1 MQLIRGLVNLNHQA
15 DACVATIGNFDGVH
29 LGHQAI
35 IKRVIQ
41 HARRSNHQSCVIL
54 FEPHPKEVFMGDHCP
69 ARITNFTEKYL
80 QLSALGVDKL
90 LVLKFNT
97 ALCLMKATDF
107 IQTVLVEHL
116 RIKHLVVG
124 DDFQFGYKRQGNY
137 ALLKQQGQLLNEY
150 GKGLYTVEP
159 TPTVIVKDLS
169 ESSKE
174 HRASSTLVRTALA
187 DNDLEF
193 AKMLLTR
200 RYAMTGKVGYGQQ
213 LGRTIGFP
221 TANIAL
227 NRRKPTL
234 SGVFLVRAKWT
245 ERKEYSVNIRACWG
259 VANCGYRPTVDG
271 KGYRLEVHLLDVD
284 ADLYGIELKVEFYAF
299 IRKEMKFDSVE
310 ILKAQINKD
319 VENAK
324 ELVSERL
331 IQQD

>member
-54 FEPHPKEVFMGDHCP
+54 FEPHPKEIFMGDNCP

-90 LVLKFNT
+90 LVLKFNK
-97 ALCLMKATDF
+97 ALCQMKATDF
-107 IQTVLVEHL
+107 IQTVLVENL
-116 RIKHLVVG
+116 KIKHLVVG

-137 ALLKQQGQLLNEY
+137 QLLKEY

-159 TPTVIVKDLS
+159 TPTVIVKDFS
-169 ESSKE
+169 EKPKE
-174 HRASSTLVRTALA
+174 HRASSTLVRNALA
-187 DNDLEF
+187 ANDLEF

-245 ERKEYSVNIRACWG
+245 ERKAFSVNIRACWG

-271 KGYRLEVHLLDVD
+271 KGYRLEVHLLDID
-284 ADLYGIELKVEFYAF
+284 DDLYGIELKVEFYAF

-319 VENAK
+319 VEKAK
-324 ELVSERL
+324 KLVSDRL

>member
-41 HARRSNHQSCVIL
+41 HARNSGHQSCVIL
-54 FEPHPKEVFMGDHCP
+54 FEPHPKEVFMGENCP

-90 LVLKFNT
+90 LVLKFNK
-97 ALCLMKATDF
+97 ALCQMKATDF
-107 IQTVLVEHL
+107 IQTVLVEQL
-116 RIKHLVVG
+116 KIKHLVVG

-137 ALLKQQGQLLNEY
+137 NLLREY
-150 GKGLYTVEP
+150 GQPSKEHARALYTVEP
-159 TPTVIVKDLS
+159 TPTVIVKDLNDKP
-169 ESSKE
+169 KE

-187 DNDLEF
+187 NNDLEF

-245 ERKEYSVNIRACWG
+245 ERKAYSINIRACWG

-284 ADLYGIELKVEFYAF
+284 ANLYGIELKVEFYSF
-299 IRKEMKFDSVE
+299 IRAEMRFDSVE
-310 ILKAQINKD
+310 LLKEQINKD
-319 VENAK
+319 VDKAK
-324 ELVSERL
+324 ELVSNRL
-331 IQQD
+331 IQHD

>member
-41 HARRSNHQSCVIL
+41 HARQSNHQSCVIL
-54 FEPHPKEVFMGDHCP
+54 FEPHPKEVFMGENCP

-80 QLSALGVDKL
+80 QLRALGVDKL
-90 LVLKFNT
+90 LVLKFNA
-97 ALCLMKATDF
+97 ALCQMKATDF
-107 IQTVLVEHL
+107 IQTVLIEQL
-116 RIKHLVVG
+116 KIKHLVVG

-137 ALLKQQGQLLNEY
+137 QLLKEY
-150 GKGLYTVEP
+150 GKGHYTVEP
-159 TPTVIVKDLS
+159 TPTVIVKDFS
-169 ESSKE
+169 ENPVE
-174 HRASSTLVRTALA
+174 HRASSTLVRKALA

-245 ERKEYSVNIRACWG
+245 ERNEYSINIRACWG

-271 KGYRLEVHLLDVD
+271 KDYRLEVHLLGVD
-284 ADLYGIELKVEFYAF
+284 AGLYGIELKVEFYAF
-299 IRKEMKFDSVE
+299 IRNEMKFENVKM
-310 ILKAQINKD
+310 LKAQINKD
-319 VENAK
+319 VETAK
-324 ELVSERL
+324 ELVSNRL
-331 IQQD
+331 VQHD